1 MADKRK
7 RAAMT
12 CFYCDKKLSYFRALG
27 GARYCC
33 EEHRKKDFE
42 SMKELAIQRLRNTA
56 AFHRVERPE
65 LVAVDSSGVESAIL
79 VRPA

>member
-7 RAAMT
+7 REAMT

-33 EEHRKKDFE
+33 DEHRTKDRE
-42 SMKELAIQRLRNTA
+42 KMKELAMQRLRNTPD
-56 AFHRVERPE
+56 FHRVIRPE
-65 LVAVDSSGVESAIL
+65 MDSPRVESVIL
-79 VRPA
+79 VTPASI